1 MIDVKRRKG
10 ESFESLMRRF
20 RKQMQMS
27 GTVLQ
32 VKKTQFRRKRKSD
45 NLVRA
50 STLLGLKRKSKI
62 EFLQKTGKQQ

>member
-32 VKKTQFRRKRKSD
+32 VKKTQFRRKHKSE